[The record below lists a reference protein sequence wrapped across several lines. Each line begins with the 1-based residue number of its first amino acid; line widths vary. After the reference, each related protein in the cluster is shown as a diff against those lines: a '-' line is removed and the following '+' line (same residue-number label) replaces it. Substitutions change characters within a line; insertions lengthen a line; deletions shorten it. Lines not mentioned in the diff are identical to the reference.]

1 MKWSTEAKVGLFTVI
16 GLCLFAACV
25 IFLGRLELFQ
35 PPQMQIIGEFQSVT
49 GLKTGNQ
56 IKYSGVAVGRVTDME
71 VTAKGVTL
79 TMEIKEDTEIPVDS
93 EFILANDGI
102 LGDKFI
108 QITPGHSKSYLK
120 DGDKIRGDGQ
130 SDIDKTMKQATVL
143 MEEINKTVGSIN
155 NIIGDVQTQ
164 TSLRNALRTT
174 ESIANNTAELTARMN
189 QMVAAN
195 EGNLNEITANM
206 ANITRNMTD
215 VTQQLDTSL
224 TELNGDGQAASD
236 MRAILSN
243 LKTTTTSLNNMAASM
258 EGVVTDPQSSKD
270 IKETLHNTAQ
280 LTTKLNRLTGGDV
293 DSRDDSGKKY
303 PFKASAN
310 MELLYNTTL
319 NKYNPNAD
327 FRLQF
332 GKSMFTLGAT
342 NIGDDSHLELT
353 YGKFV
358 ADDLLF
364 RGGLFDGDVGIGLDY
379 GLNGPFAISAA
390 VMDLNDTR
398 YRIRSEIR
406 LFEDTY
412 AVAQFIRPFSAENG
426 GNFYGIRH
434 VF

>member
-1 MKWSTEAKVGLFTVI
+1 MKWSTEAKVGLFTII

-35 PPQMQIIGEFQSVT
+35 PPQMHITGEFQSVT

-71 VTAKGVTL
+71 VTSKGVTL
-79 TMEIKEDTEIPVDS
+79 IMEIKDDTEIPVDS
-93 EFILANDGI
+93 EFSLANDGI

-108 QITPGHSKSYLK
+108 QITPGHSKTFLK
-120 DGDKIRGDGQ
+120 DGDIIHGDGQ
-130 SDIDKTMKQATVL
+130 SDIDKTMRQATVL
-143 MEEINKTVGSIN
+143 MEEANKTLGSIN
-155 NIIGDVQTQ
+155 NVIGDAQTQ
-164 TSLRNALRTT
+164 AALRNALRTT
-174 ESIANNTAELTARMN
+174 EDIANNTAELTARMN
-189 QMVAAN
+189 QMVASN
-195 EGNLNEITANM
+195 EGNLNEITTNM
-206 ANITRNMTD
+206 AGITRNMTNI
-215 VTQQLDTSL
+215 TNQLDTSL
-224 TELNGDGQAASD
+224 QELNGDGQAASD

-243 LKTTTTSLNNMAASM
+243 LRTTTNSLNNMASSM

-293 DSRDDSGKKY
+293 ESSDSGKKY

-310 MELLYNTTL
+310 IELLYNTTSD
-319 NKYNPNAD
+319 KYNPNAD

-342 NIGDDSHLELT
+342 NIGDNSQLELT
-353 YGKFV
+353 YGKYV
-358 ADDLLF
+358 ANDFLL
-364 RGGLFDGDVGIGLDY
+364 RGGLFDGDVGIGVDY
-379 GLNGPFAISAA
+379 GLNGPFSISAA
-390 VMDLNDTR
+390 VMDFNDTR
-398 YRIRSEIR
+398 YRIRSEVR

>member
-1 MKWSTEAKVGLFTVI
+1 MKWSTEAKVGLFTII

-35 PPQMQIIGEFQSVT
+35 PPQMHITGEFQSVT

-71 VTAKGVTL
+71 VTSKGVVL
-79 TMEIKEDTEIPVDS
+79 TMEIKEDTEIPIDS

-108 QITPGHSKSYLK
+108 QITPGHSKTFLR
-120 DGDKIRGDGQ
+120 DGDTVQGDGQ
-130 SDIDKTMKQATVL
+130 SDIDKTMRQATVL
-143 MEEINKTVGSIN
+143 MEEANKTLGSIN
-155 NIIGDVQTQ
+155 NIIGDEQTQ
-164 TSLRNALRTT
+164 ASLRNALRST

-195 EGNLNEITANM
+195 EGNLNEITSNM

-215 VTQQLDTSL
+215 ITSQLDTSL
-224 TELNGDGQAASD
+224 NELNGDGQAASD
-236 MRAILSN
+236 MRAILSS
-243 LKTTTTSLNNMAASM
+243 LKTTTDSINNMATSM

-293 DSRDDSGKKY
+293 DSSDSGKKY

-310 MELLYNTTL
+310 MELLYNTTR

-342 NIGDDSHLELT
+342 NIGDDSRLELT
-353 YGKFV
+353 YGKYV
-358 ADDLLF
+358 ADDFLF
-364 RGGLFDGDVGIGLDY
+364 RGGLFDGDVGVGIDY
-379 GLNGPFAISAA
+379 GLNGPFSISAA

-398 YRIRSEIR
+398 YRIRSEVR